1 MRATKK
7 TTKKTFKPDYIV
19 DITDVETAHQ
29 TFFKFG
35 MTKFNNR
42 IPLEITELSAI
53 ILSTAHATLEAAELA
68 FAEHVSMILN
78 SITNTVCE
86 ECKTKVK
93 PSKNIF
99 KRFWNWLTNKK

>member
-19 DITDVETAHQ
+19 DITDVETAHE

-35 MTKFNNR
+35 MTKFRNH
-42 IPLEITELSAI
+42 IPLEITELNAI
-53 ILSTAHATLEAAELA
+53 VLSTAHATLATAESVFEKRIALLMQ
-68 FAEHVSMILN
+68 EIS
-78 SITNTVCE
+78 NTMCE
-86 ECKTKVK
+86 ECEEKVV
-93 PSKNIF
+93 PTKNIF